1 MGPSVCGGFP
11 GDPADKYCPT
21 IIGVQSRSLKT
32 NRKQQPQ
39 ASEKNGT
46 AVCGPVLR
54 DDFLPAGLTPKSST
68 CCGWHAFNCANSIS
82 TFAFCRQKAMQCYA
96 MFEDVIKAQKQEN
109 ISKSSM
115 HNCITCKLS
124 SSDVATAF
132 FALSP
137 RAYDMPVQ
145 CIVAVLRRMPPGAG
159 NVIRGARA
167 LLLSTAMNCRGLN
180 TRIETR
186 LRIPKSC

>member
-1 MGPSVCGGFP
+1 MSS
-11 GDPADKYCPT
+11 ADGEVQCWAKAVQLEPRYGTFSLWGLSWRSSGQVRRVRRRAHAANCPT

-54 DDFLPAGLTPKSST
+54 DDFLPAGLTPTSST

-96 MFEDVIKAQKQEN
+96 MFEDVISAQKQEN

-115 HNCITCKLS
+115 HTCITCKLS
-124 SSDVATAF
+124 SSDQ
-132 FALSP
+132 P
-137 RAYDMPVQ
+137 
-145 CIVAVLRRMPPGAG
+145 
-159 NVIRGARA
+159 
-167 LLLSTAMNCRGLN
+167 
-180 TRIETR
+180 
-186 LRIPKSC
+186 